1 METIFEGSGQKNN
14 LDKEHTDQ
22 KENYSEDPFDIYK
35 MLNKKEVIVENEK
48 NSGLITIQ
56 RKMSQV
62 RYAQFALKSQ
72 RSERGG
78 SMNFMSLNIQ
88 GLAQKAKKDWVKEL
102 CVKHKVNFLALQET
116 KMKHMELFSV
126 KMCWGN
132 LVFDF
137 VHSDSV

>member
-1 METIFEGSGQKNN
+1 M
-14 LDKEHTDQ
+14 
-22 KENYSEDPFDIYK
+22 
-35 MLNKKEVIVENEK
+35 
-48 NSGLITIQ
+48 GLITIQ

-62 RYAQFALKSQ
+62 RYAHVALKSQ

-88 GLAQKAKKDWVKEL
+88 CLAQKAKKDWVKEL

-116 KMKHMELFSV
+116 KIEHMELFSL

-132 LVFDF
+132 LDFDF
-137 VHSDSV
+137 VHSDSVVWRITGKDLLIIAVYAPHDNKDK